1 MVADQSSEMVK
12 LKTIIYQLPEFEIL
26 GKVLRQKGEIK
37 LRGVYG
43 SLLAMV
49 INYIREIYQKPQ
61 LVVVSG
67 ADAAEQLADDLQNF
81 APAEQIRYFPSD
93 EALPFDKG
101 IFTPILNSMRMNA
114 LTVAV
119 EKGSPIIVTTPAALL
134 KKIPNPETI
143 KRNLLYLQIKE
154 DFDRDLLIDW
164 LAESGYERVHSIDE
178 LGQFSARGGIV
189 DVFSFESEAP
199 YRIEFFGDTIES
211 IREFDVLS
219 QLSTNQIEKI
229 RILGKPTKEEANATI
244 FDYFQQD
251 SVLFWCDSEKCGQQ
265 LFEWWDEA
273 TSIFENNKTEL
284 GISSINER
292 YLSLEQ
298 MQSKTKIFKEI
309 RHAHFGKS
317 EKVDLNFSSNPPA
330 SFFGNIKL
338 FAEYLQR
345 GLTVNNN
352 KIFILHEGKKSRE
365 RLEEILEAEIGYIPA
380 VQFVE
385 GEVFG
390 GFHLPTHHIEIL
402 TDHEIFN
409 RIKMRRRKR
418 RLRISGSLVRNLKS
432 LNIGDYVVHVDYGIG
447 KYQGTKRITVAG
459 AEKDCIKLCYEDN
472 DILYV
477 TLDKLNH
484 VQKYVGEEGYSP
496 KLTRLGSVEWERV
509 KTKTQKSVEKI
520 ARELVQLYASRISQ
534 NGFAFSADTLWQKEL
549 EASFLYED
557 TPDQVKT
564 SEEVKRDMESP
575 KPMDR
580 LICGDVG
587 YGKTEIAVR
596 AAFKAVMEGKQVAIL
611 VPTTILAQQHFT
623 TFKERVNNFP
633 VNVDVISRF
642 RTIKEQK
649 EILKKLEQGELDIVI
664 GTHRLLSTDITFKD
678 LGLLV
683 VDEEQRFGVKQKEKL
698 KQIKVTVDT
707 ISLTATP
714 IPRTLHMSLMGARD
728 LSIVDS
734 PPNNR
739 RPIITEITTW
749 DSQLIYKAIMF
760 EIQRDGQVFFV
771 HNRVQTI
778 DGIATMLQKLL
789 PKVRIAVAHGQMKE
803 RELENIMEDFYH
815 KKYDVLVSTMIIEN
829 GLDIPNCNT
838 IIVNKADQFGLAQLY
853 QLRGRVGRSDHQA
866 YAFLIVPPEERLRES
881 SIKRLYAIEEFGELG
896 SGLKIAM
903 RDLEIRGAG
912 NLLGHQQSGYIN
924 AVGYDLY
931 QKILGETVESIQE
944 EALPQ
949 DFIKHRMPAVDA
961 SVDIDTEMFLPDDY
975 IPSPSEKVSIYHRL
989 LNLDNPHLIDSL
1001 ANELRDRFGPLPVPV
1016 EKLIAMVKIKKQAS
1030 QLYIRQVK
1038 IHKNKMTLIFDS
1050 RATEKESFI
1059 EKELPRYIN
1068 QKMAE
1073 LQFVQS
1079 KELKAVINLNGKTD
1093 MDRID
1098 FAKNFLRSI

>member
-1 MVADQSSEMVK
+1 MVK
-12 LKTIIYQLPEFEIL
+12 LKTIIYQLPEFDIL
-26 GKVLRQKGEIK
+26 RKTLRQKSEIK
-37 LRGVYG
+37 LRGIYG
-43 SLLAMV
+43 SLLALI
-49 INYIREIYQKPQ
+49 INHIREVYQSPQ
-61 LVVVSG
+61 LVVVG
-67 ADAAEQLADDLQNF
+67 DADAAERLIDDLQNF
-81 APAEQIRYFPSD
+81 APADQIGYFPSD
-93 EALPFDKG
+93 EAVPFDKG
-101 IFTPILNSMRMNA
+101 IFTPILYSMRMNS

-119 EKGSPIIVTTPAALL
+119 EKTSPIIVTTPAAIL
-134 KKIPNPETI
+134 KKVPPPESI
-143 KRNLLYLQIKE
+143 KKNLLYLEVKE

-189 DVFSFESEAP
+189 DIFSFESEAP
-199 YRIEFFGDTIES
+199 YRIEFFGNTIES

-219 QLSTNQIEKI
+219 QLSRNRVEKI
-229 RILGKPTKEEANATI
+229 RILGKSIKEKESATI
-244 FDYFQQD
+244 FDYFKQD
-251 SVLFWCDSEKCGQQ
+251 SILFWDESERCGQQ
-265 LFEWWDEA
+265 LLEWWEEA
-273 TSIFENNKTEL
+273 SSIFENNKAQLT
-284 GISSINER
+284 ISSIDER
-292 YLSLEQ
+292 YLPLDQIE
-298 MQSKTKIFKEI
+298 SKTKIFRQI
-309 RHAHFGKS
+309 RHSHFGNS
-317 EKVDLNFSSNPPA
+317 EKVDLNFSSNPPS

-338 FAEYLQR
+338 FVEYLQKS
-345 GLTVNNN
+345 LTGKKN
-352 KIFILHEGKKSRE
+352 KIFLLHEGKKSRE
-365 RLEEILEAEIGYIPA
+365 RLEEILEAKIGHIPA

-390 GFHLPTHHIEIL
+390 GFHLPKHRIEIL

-409 RIKMRRRKR
+409 RIKMRRRR
-418 RLRISGSLVRNLKS
+418 RRVRISGSLIRNLKS
-432 LNIGDYVVHVDYGIG
+432 LNFGDYVVHVDYGIG

-459 AEKDCIKLCYEDN
+459 VEKDCIKLRYEEN

-477 TLDKLNH
+477 SLDKLNH
-484 VQKYVGEEGYSP
+484 IQKYVGEEGYSP
-496 KLTRLGSVEWERV
+496 KLTRLGSAEWERV

-520 ARELVQLYASRISQ
+520 ARELVQLYAARISQ
-534 NGFAFSADTLWQKEL
+534 NGFAYSADTLWQKEL
-549 EASFLYED
+549 EASFIYED

-564 SEEVKRDMESP
+564 AEEVKRDMESP

-596 AAFKAVMEGKQVAIL
+596 AAFKAVMEGRQVAIL

-623 TFKERVNNFP
+623 TFQERVQNFP

-642 RTIKEQK
+642 RTVKEQK
-649 EILKKLEQGELDIVI
+649 VILEKLEAGELDIII
-664 GTHRLLSTDITFKD
+664 GTHRLLSADVKFKD
-678 LGLLV
+678 LGLLI

-698 KQIKVTVDT
+698 KQIKITVDT

-728 LSIVDS
+728 LSIVDT

-749 DSQLIYKAIMF
+749 DSQLIYKAVMF

-778 DGIATMLQKLL
+778 NGIAAMLNKLL
-789 PKVRIAVAHGQMKE
+789 PNVRIAVAHGQMKE
-803 RELENIMEDFYH
+803 RELEKIMADFYH

-866 YAFLIVPPEERLRES
+866 YAFLIVPPQERLRES
-881 SIKRLYAIEEFGELG
+881 SIKKLYAIEEFGDLG

-931 QKILGETVESIQE
+931 QKILRETVESIQE
-944 EALPQ
+944 EALPE
-949 DFIKHRMPAVDA
+949 DFIKRRMPVVDA

-975 IPSPSEKVSIYHRL
+975 IPSPSEKVAIYHRL
-989 LNLDNPHLIDSL
+989 LNLDNLHLIDNL
-1001 ANELRDRFGPLPVPV
+1001 ANELRDRFGPLPRPV

-1038 IHKNKMTLIFDS
+1038 IHKNKMTLTFDS

-1068 QKMAE
+1068 QKIAE
-1073 LQFVQS
+1073 LQFIQS
-1079 KELKAVINLNGKTD
+1079 KELKAVISLNGKTD
-1093 MDRID
+1093 KDRID

>member
-1 MVADQSSEMVK
+1 MVK
-12 LKTIIYQLPEFEIL
+12 LKTIIYQLPEFDIL
-26 GKVLRQKGEIK
+26 RKTLRQKSEIK
-37 LRGVYG
+37 LRGIYG
-43 SLLAMV
+43 SLLALI
-49 INYIREIYQKPQ
+49 INHIREVYQSPQ
-61 LVVVSG
+61 LVVVG
-67 ADAAEQLADDLQNF
+67 DADAAERLIDDLQNF
-81 APAEQIRYFPSD
+81 APADQIGYFPSD
-93 EALPFDKG
+93 EAVPFDKG
-101 IFTPILNSMRMNA
+101 IFTPILYSMRMNS

-119 EKGSPIIVTTPAALL
+119 EKTSPIIVTTPAAIL
-134 KKIPNPETI
+134 KKVPPPESI
-143 KRNLLYLQIKE
+143 KKNLLYLEVKE

-189 DVFSFESEAP
+189 DIFSFESEAP
-199 YRIEFFGDTIES
+199 YRIEFFGNTIES

-219 QLSTNQIEKI
+219 QLSRNRVEKI
-229 RILGKPTKEEANATI
+229 RILGKSIKEKESATI
-244 FDYFQQD
+244 FDYFKQD
-251 SVLFWCDSEKCGQQ
+251 SILFWDESERCGQQ
-265 LFEWWDEA
+265 LLEWWEEA
-273 TSIFENNKTEL
+273 SSIFENNKAQLT
-284 GISSINER
+284 ISSIDER
-292 YLSLEQ
+292 YLPLDQIE
-298 MQSKTKIFKEI
+298 SKTKIFRQI
-309 RHAHFGKS
+309 RHSHFGNS
-317 EKVDLNFSSNPPA
+317 EKVDLNFSSNPPS

-338 FAEYLQR
+338 FVEYLQKS
-345 GLTVNNN
+345 LTGKKN
-352 KIFILHEGKKSRE
+352 KIFLLHEGKKSRE
-365 RLEEILEAEIGYIPA
+365 RLEEILEAKIGHIPA

-390 GFHLPTHHIEIL
+390 GFHLPKHRIEIL

-409 RIKMRRRKR
+409 RIKMRRRR
-418 RLRISGSLVRNLKS
+418 RRVRISGSLIRNLKS
-432 LNIGDYVVHVDYGIG
+432 LNFGDYVVHVDYGIG

-459 AEKDCIKLCYEDN
+459 VEKDCIKLRYEEN

-477 TLDKLNH
+477 SLDKLNH
-484 VQKYVGEEGYSP
+484 IQKYVGEEGYSP
-496 KLTRLGSVEWERV
+496 KLTRLGSAEWERV

-520 ARELVQLYASRISQ
+520 ARELVQLYAARISQ
-534 NGFAFSADTLWQKEL
+534 NGFAYSADTLWQKEL
-549 EASFLYED
+549 EASFIYED

-564 SEEVKRDMESP
+564 AEEVKRDMESP

-596 AAFKAVMEGKQVAIL
+596 AAFKAVMEGRQVAIL

-623 TFKERVNNFP
+623 TFQERVQNFP

-642 RTIKEQK
+642 RTVKEQK
-649 EILKKLEQGELDIVI
+649 VILEKLEAGELDIII
-664 GTHRLLSTDITFKD
+664 GTHRLLSADVKFKD
-678 LGLLV
+678 LGLLI

-698 KQIKVTVDT
+698 KQIKITVDT

-728 LSIVDS
+728 LSIVDT

-749 DSQLIYKAIMF
+749 DSQLIYKAVMF

-778 DGIATMLQKLL
+778 NGIAAMLNKLL
-789 PKVRIAVAHGQMKE
+789 PNVRIAVAHGQMKE
-803 RELENIMEDFYH
+803 RELEKIMADFYH

-866 YAFLIVPPEERLRES
+866 YAFLIVPPQERLRES
-881 SIKRLYAIEEFGELG
+881 SIKKLYAIEEFGDLG

-931 QKILGETVESIQE
+931 QKILRETVESIQE
-944 EALPQ
+944 EALPE
-949 DFIKHRMPAVDA
+949 DFIKRRMPVVDA

-975 IPSPSEKVSIYHRL
+975 IPSPSEKVAIYHRL
-989 LNLDNPHLIDSL
+989 LNLDNLHLIDNL
-1001 ANELRDRFGPLPVPV
+1001 ANELRDRFGPLPRPV

-1038 IHKNKMTLIFDS
+1038 IHKNKMTLTFDS

-1068 QKMAE
+1068 QKIAE
-1073 LQFVQS
+1073 LQFIQS
-1079 KELKAVINLNGKTD
+1079 KELKAVISLNGKTD

>member
-1 MVADQSSEMVK
+1 MVK
-12 LKTIIYQLPEFEIL
+12 LKTIIYQLPEFDIL
-26 GKVLRQKGEIK
+26 RKTLHQKSDIK
-37 LRGVYG
+37 LRGIYG
-43 SLLAMV
+43 SLLALI
-49 INYIREIYQKPQ
+49 INYGREVHQNPQ
-61 LVVVSG
+61 LVVVAD
-67 ADAAEQLADDLQNF
+67 ADAAEKLVDDLQNF
-81 APAEQIRYFPSD
+81 APADQIRYFPSD
-93 EALPFDKG
+93 EAVPFDKG
-101 IFTPILNSMRMNA
+101 IFTPILYSMRMNA

-119 EKGSPIIVTTPAALL
+119 EKTSPIIVTTPAAIL
-134 KKIPNPETI
+134 KKVPPPETV
-143 KRNLLYLQIKE
+143 KKNLLYLEVKE

-164 LAESGYERVHSIDE
+164 LVESGYERVHSIDE

-219 QLSTNQIEKI
+219 QLSTNQAEKI
-229 RILGKPTKEEANATI
+229 RILGKSIREMETATI
-244 FDYFQQD
+244 FDYFKPD
-251 SVLFWCDSEKCGQQ
+251 SVLFWDKSERCGQR
-265 LFEWWDEA
+265 LLEWWEEA
-273 TSIFENNKTEL
+273 SSIFENNKTEL
-284 GISSINER
+284 TISSIDER
-292 YLSLEQ
+292 YLPLDQIE
-298 MQSKTKIFKEI
+298 SKTKIFKQI
-309 RHAHFGKS
+309 RHSHFGKS

-338 FAEYLQR
+338 FVEYLQKSLP
-345 GLTVNNN
+345 GKKN
-352 KIFILHEGKKSRE
+352 KIFLLHDGKKSRE
-365 RLEEILEAEIGYIPA
+365 RLEEILEAEVGYIPA
-380 VQFVE
+380 VQFVD

-390 GFHLPTHHIEIL
+390 GFHLPKHGIEIL
-402 TDHEIFN
+402 TEHEIFN
-409 RIKMRRRKR
+409 RIKMRRRR
-418 RLRISGSLVRNLKS
+418 RRVRISGSLVRNLKS
-432 LNIGDYVVHVDYGIG
+432 LNFGDYVVHVDYGIG

-459 AEKDCIKLCYEDN
+459 IEKDCIKLCYEDN

-477 TLDKLNH
+477 SLDKLNH
-484 VQKYVGEEGYSP
+484 IQKYVGEEGYSP
-496 KLTRLGSVEWERV
+496 KLTRLGSAEWERV
-509 KTKTQKSVEKI
+509 KAKTQKSVEKI
-520 ARELVQLYASRISQ
+520 ARELVQLYAARISQ
-534 NGFAFSADTLWQKEL
+534 NGFAYSTDTLWQKEL

-557 TPDQVKT
+557 TPDQIKT
-564 SEEVKRDMESP
+564 GEEVKRDMESP

-623 TFKERVNNFP
+623 TFQERVENFP

-642 RTIKEQK
+642 RTSREQK
-649 EILKKLEQGELDIVI
+649 VILEKLADGELDIII
-664 GTHRLLSTDITFKD
+664 GTHRLLSADVQFKD
-678 LGLLV
+678 LGLLI

-714 IPRTLHMSLMGARD
+714 IPRT
-728 LSIVDS
+728 
-734 PPNNR
+734 PNNR

-749 DSQLIYKAIMF
+749 DSQLIYKAVMF
-760 EIQRDGQVFFV
+760 EIQREGQVFFV

-778 DGIATMLQKLL
+778 DGVASMLKRLL
-789 PKVRIAVAHGQMKE
+789 PNVRIAVAHGQMKE
-803 RELENIMEDFYH
+803 RQLEKIMADFYH

-866 YAFLIVPPEERLRES
+866 YAFLIVPPQERLKES
-881 SIKRLYAIEEFGELG
+881 SIKKLYAIEEFGDLG

-931 QKILGETVESIQE
+931 QKILRETVESIQE
-944 EALPQ
+944 EALPE
-949 DFIKHRMPAVDA
+949 DFVKHRMPAVDA

-975 IPSPSEKVSIYHRL
+975 IPSPSEKVTIYHRL
-989 LNLDNPHLIDSL
+989 LNLDNIHLIDNL
-1001 ANELRDRFGPLPVPV
+1001 ANELRDRFGPLPRPV

-1030 QLYIRQVK
+1030 QLYIKQVK
-1038 IHKNKMTLIFDS
+1038 IHKNKMTLVFDS

-1059 EKELPRYIN
+1059 EKELPRYIH
-1068 QKMAE
+1068 QKTAD
-1073 LQFVQS
+1073 LQFIQS
-1079 KELKAVINLNGKTD
+1079 KELKAVISLNGETD

-1098 FAKNFLRSI
+1098 FAKNFLRSL